1 MNYRIGEGKKWLMLI
16 IAVIIDVIEV
26 FTSATIVVAVISGV
40 IQYGIMWGMF
50 ATSGVKF
57 FGGAKR
63 LRRQITG
70 GILES
75 IPGIE
80 MLPIYTWNVWTTI
93 EESRREDEAK
103 YESEGNPNPNTIR
116 TKTGDV
122 QNPNLPKPPN
132 TLREAR
138 NKVS

>member
-16 IAVIIDVIEV
+16 IAVLIDIIEI
-26 FTSATIVVAVISGV
+26 FTTATIVVAVFSGI

-50 ATSGVKF
+50 ATSNVKF

-75 IPGIE
+75 IPVIE
-80 MLPIYTWNVWTTI
+80 ILPIYTWNVWTTI

-103 YESEGNPNPNTIR
+103 EETEGNYNPNTIR
-116 TKTGDV
+116 EKTGSLK
-122 QNPNLPKPPN
+122 NSNIPKPPN

-138 NKVS
+138 NRIS

>member
-16 IAVIIDVIEV
+16 VALIIDVIEIFSSV
-26 FTSATIVVAVISGV
+26 TIVVALISGV

-50 ATSGVKF
+50 ATSNVKF

-63 LRRQITG
+63 IRRQITG

-75 IPGIE
+75 IPFVE

-93 EESRREDEAK
+93 EESRKEDEAK
-103 YESEGNPNPNTIR
+103 NETKNNSNPNTIR
-116 TKTGDV
+116 EKTGGV
-122 QNPNLPKPPN
+122 QNSNPPKPPN
-132 TLREAR
+132 TIRESK